1 MRVVHTCAAVFQI
14 DEVAQVGLHFLDQ
27 QRQSFLQTL
36 EK

>member
-1 MRVVHTCAAVFQI
+1 MYACAAVLQI
-14 DEVAQVGLHFLDQ
+14 DEVAQVGLHFLEQ